1 MPKVSQMT
9 DEDLKLHME
18 TLQLIHIRNEFKD
31 TDHYENL
38 KRCEKLVNGLILKA
52 EEFEA
57 KFDKLDNDRKDQLI
71 QEVDDAI
78 KLFFGEKK
86 KPEPEPTQPSA
97 GTQLC
102 R

>member
-1 MPKVSQMT
+1 
-9 DEDLKLHME
+9 ME
-18 TLQLIHIRNEFKD
+18 TLQLIHIRNEFREKD
-31 TDHYENL
+31 IEHYNNL
-38 KRCEKLVNGLILKA
+38 KMCEKLVNGLIFKA
-52 EEFEA
+52 EELEA
-57 KFDKLDNDRKDQLI
+57 KFDKLDSDRKEQLM

-78 KLFFGEKK
+78 KLFFIEKK